1 MSDVALLSF
10 QFRLEEGG
18 LAYRHCQSVSPEL
31 AQRMVSQLAKVFL
44 ARSGRAFGAFSGSVD
59 DNVDDDHEPS
69 QSKSPREGLFSHLTS
84 FFGNG
89 EAVDNGAGGDNGGKF
104 EQLAQGVAQTWFE
117 ALQNASLPVAG
128 VLHVLRHE
136 MAGEQWLYTCWQEP
150 QSLLAISEAGEL
162 IEQSCFDTSIVT
174 VGVKVHINDWQ
185 RGQGERY
192 IALVSSKA
200 ESTLKECFIDW
211 ASFKAADNTRKQ
223 TDAMLDVVEKYT
235 SELPDEEKGDFRSK
249 VIEYCEQQEQEGETI
264 TLKQLAEVAQTDQPQ
279 AFSRFAMEHD
289 IDPNNEWV
297 PDRNR
302 IKRYAKF
309 FGRDTDMS
317 ISFSTNSFGQTV
329 EYDLDREALVIKQ
342 LPKSLKQQLQKYLD
356 KYQR

>member
-10 QFRLEEGG
+10 QFRLEASG
-18 LAYRHCQSVSPEL
+18 LAYRECQPVSPEL

-44 ARSGRAFGAFSGSVD
+44 ARSGRVFGAFVTSPESD
-59 DNVDDDHEPS
+59 QADTDSPS
-69 QSKSPREGLFSHLTS
+69 QGNQGLLAHTKAFSAS
-84 FFGNG
+84 QG
-89 EAVDNGAGGDNGGKF
+89 EF
-104 EQLAQGVAQTWFE
+104 ELLAQNVAQTWLE
-117 ALQNASLPVAG
+117 SLKAASLPMVG
-128 VLHVLRHE
+128 VLHVLCHE
-136 MAGEQWLYTCWQEP
+136 MAGEQWLYICWQEP
-150 QSLLAISEAGEL
+150 QALLAISDSGEL
-162 IEQSCFDTSIVT
+162 VEQPCFDTSVVT
-174 VGVKVHINDWQ
+174 VGVKVHLNDWQ

-200 ESTLKECFIDW
+200 DSTLKERFIEW
-211 ASFKAADNTRKQ
+211 ANFKAADNTRKQ

-235 SELPDEEKGDFRSK
+235 SELPDEKKGDFRSK
-249 VIEYCEQQEQEGETI
+249 VIDYCEQQEQEGETI
-264 TLKQLAEVAQTDQPQ
+264 TLQQLAEIAQTDQPQ

-329 EYDLDREALVIKQ
+329 EYDLDKDALVIKQ

-356 KYQR
+356 KYKSV

>member
-1 MSDVALLSF
+1 MSDVSLLSF
-10 QFRLEEGG
+10 QFRLEDSG
-18 LAYRHCQSVSPEL
+18 LTYRECQSVSPEL

-44 ARSGRAFGAFSGSVD
+44 GRSGRAFGAFAPVNDQSDTDSSNELSQNLLTHIKSFSASELGF
-59 DNVDDDHEPS
+59 EP
-69 QSKSPREGLFSHLTS
+69 
-84 FFGNG
+84 
-89 EAVDNGAGGDNGGKF
+89 
-104 EQLAQGVAQTWFE
+104 LAKTAAQTWLE
-117 ALQNASLPVAG
+117 SLKQASLPVAG
-128 VLHVLRHE
+128 VLHLLCHE
-136 MAGEQWLYTCWQEP
+136 MAGEQWLYICWQEP
-150 QSLLAISEAGEL
+150 QSLLAISDAGEL
-162 IEQSCFDTSIVT
+162 IEQSCFDTSVVT
-174 VGVKVHINDWQ
+174 VGVKLHINDWQ

-200 ESTLKECFIDW
+200 DSTLKERFIEW
-211 ASFKAADNTRKQ
+211 TSFKAADNTRKQ

-235 SELPDEEKGDFRSK
+235 NELPDEKKGDFRSK
-249 VIEYCEQQEQEGETI
+249 VIDYCEQQEQEGETI
-264 TLKQLAEVAQTDQPQ
+264 TLAQLAEVAQTDQPQ

-329 EYDLDREALVIKQ
+329 EYDLDQDALVIKQ

-356 KYQR
+356 KYKNA